1 MPTRDAW
8 IVIGLVLGAV
18 AVVGVAVWVLRK
30 KTNPQRLQLKKV
42 SEGRVVFKNLEEREI
57 IRDRDGNI
65 KKIVIHRELKHF

>member
-1 MPTRDAW
+1 M
-8 IVIGLVLGAV
+8 IGLVLGAV